1 MLAKIARADVLV
13 IDENSTTIISSQVP
27 PNRFHDYIGEPT
39 HADAICNRLI
49 HSARKL
55 VLAGPSRRNA
65 RDKSEK

>member
-49 HSARKL
+49 HSAR
-55 VLAGPSRRNA
+55 
-65 RDKSEK
+65 